1 MGCLICERI
10 GQIERGENPYF
21 VCALSTGY
29 VVLGDHQRFQGYT
42 LFLCKRHVTEL
53 YQLPWGFRTRFLQ
66 EMSLVAEAVAAV
78 YHPEKMNYELLGNGD
93 THLHWHLF
101 PRVSGDTPQPGPVW
115 WLPREEMW
123 NDAYRPSRE
132 QLAERTRQ
140 LREEIERRLCTL
152 PPLMP
157 GEEEQDVSIKV
168 SFVDLNRRPSCRGRR
183 SRMDR
188 RPIGTKKLPAAF
200 YLQDT
205 VEVARQLIGKRLVHR
220 VNGQE
225 LSAIICET
233 EAYTGFSDKAC
244 HSYKGRTERT
254 EVMFEAGGRAY
265 VYLIYGMY
273 CCFNITTREA
283 GVPEAVLIRAAC
295 PLEGIETMRALRQQK
310 KPVKS
315 LNEKNLLSGPG
326 RLCAG
331 MGLGREHNGLVL
343 TGEELYLCEGIAVPP
358 EQIAATRRINIDY
371 AQEARDFLYRFV
383 DTKSPCLS
391 QKWKGETR

>member
-78 YHPEKMNYELLGNGD
+78 YRPEKMNYELLGNGD

-132 QLAERTRQ
+132 QLAERTKE

-157 GEEEQDVSIKV
+157 GEGEQD
-168 SFVDLNRRPSCRGRR
+168 G
-183 SRMDR
+183 
-188 RPIGTKKLPAAF
+188 
-200 YLQDT
+200 
-205 VEVARQLIGKRLVHR
+205 
-220 VNGQE
+220 
-225 LSAIICET
+225 
-233 EAYTGFSDKAC
+233 
-244 HSYKGRTERT
+244 
-254 EVMFEAGGRAY
+254 
-265 VYLIYGMY
+265 
-273 CCFNITTREA
+273 
-283 GVPEAVLIRAAC
+283 
-295 PLEGIETMRALRQQK
+295 
-310 KPVKS
+310 
-315 LNEKNLLSGPG
+315 
-326 RLCAG
+326 
-331 MGLGREHNGLVL
+331 
-343 TGEELYLCEGIAVPP
+343 
-358 EQIAATRRINIDY
+358 
-371 AQEARDFLYRFV
+371 
-383 DTKSPCLS
+383 
-391 QKWKGETR
+391 

>member
-29 VVLGDHQRFQGYT
+29 VVLGDHQRFEGYT

-78 YHPEKMNYELLGNGD
+78 YRPEKMNYELLGNGD

-132 QLAERTRQ
+132 QLAARTKQ

-157 GEEEQDVSIKV
+157 GEGEQD
-168 SFVDLNRRPSCRGRR
+168 G
-183 SRMDR
+183 
-188 RPIGTKKLPAAF
+188 
-200 YLQDT
+200 
-205 VEVARQLIGKRLVHR
+205 
-220 VNGQE
+220 
-225 LSAIICET
+225 
-233 EAYTGFSDKAC
+233 
-244 HSYKGRTERT
+244 
-254 EVMFEAGGRAY
+254 
-265 VYLIYGMY
+265 
-273 CCFNITTREA
+273 
-283 GVPEAVLIRAAC
+283 
-295 PLEGIETMRALRQQK
+295 
-310 KPVKS
+310 
-315 LNEKNLLSGPG
+315 
-326 RLCAG
+326 
-331 MGLGREHNGLVL
+331 
-343 TGEELYLCEGIAVPP
+343 
-358 EQIAATRRINIDY
+358 
-371 AQEARDFLYRFV
+371 
-383 DTKSPCLS
+383 
-391 QKWKGETR
+391 

>member
-1 MGCLICERI
+1 MGCLVCERI

-78 YHPEKMNYELLGNGD
+78 YRPEKMNYELLGNGD

-101 PRVSGDTPQPGPVW
+101 PRVRGDTPQPGPVW

-157 GEEEQDVSIKV
+157 GEEEQD
-168 SFVDLNRRPSCRGRR
+168 G
-183 SRMDR
+183 
-188 RPIGTKKLPAAF
+188 
-200 YLQDT
+200 
-205 VEVARQLIGKRLVHR
+205 
-220 VNGQE
+220 
-225 LSAIICET
+225 
-233 EAYTGFSDKAC
+233 
-244 HSYKGRTERT
+244 
-254 EVMFEAGGRAY
+254 
-265 VYLIYGMY
+265 
-273 CCFNITTREA
+273 
-283 GVPEAVLIRAAC
+283 
-295 PLEGIETMRALRQQK
+295 
-310 KPVKS
+310 
-315 LNEKNLLSGPG
+315 
-326 RLCAG
+326 
-331 MGLGREHNGLVL
+331 
-343 TGEELYLCEGIAVPP
+343 
-358 EQIAATRRINIDY
+358 
-371 AQEARDFLYRFV
+371 
-383 DTKSPCLS
+383 
-391 QKWKGETR
+391 

>member
-29 VVLGDHQRFQGYT
+29 VVLGDHQRFEGYT

-78 YHPEKMNYELLGNGD
+78 YRPEKMNYELLGNGD
-93 THLHWHLF
+93 THLHWHRF

-157 GEEEQDVSIKV
+157 GEEEQD
-168 SFVDLNRRPSCRGRR
+168 G
-183 SRMDR
+183 
-188 RPIGTKKLPAAF
+188 
-200 YLQDT
+200 
-205 VEVARQLIGKRLVHR
+205 
-220 VNGQE
+220 
-225 LSAIICET
+225 
-233 EAYTGFSDKAC
+233 
-244 HSYKGRTERT
+244 
-254 EVMFEAGGRAY
+254 
-265 VYLIYGMY
+265 
-273 CCFNITTREA
+273 
-283 GVPEAVLIRAAC
+283 
-295 PLEGIETMRALRQQK
+295 
-310 KPVKS
+310 
-315 LNEKNLLSGPG
+315 
-326 RLCAG
+326 
-331 MGLGREHNGLVL
+331 
-343 TGEELYLCEGIAVPP
+343 
-358 EQIAATRRINIDY
+358 
-371 AQEARDFLYRFV
+371 
-383 DTKSPCLS
+383 
-391 QKWKGETR
+391 

>member
-29 VVLGDHQRFQGYT
+29 VVLGDHQRFEGYT

-78 YHPEKMNYELLGNGD
+78 YHPEKMNYELLGNGA

-132 QLAERTRQ
+132 QLAERTKQ

-157 GEEEQDVSIKV
+157 GEEEQD
-168 SFVDLNRRPSCRGRR
+168 G
-183 SRMDR
+183 
-188 RPIGTKKLPAAF
+188 
-200 YLQDT
+200 
-205 VEVARQLIGKRLVHR
+205 
-220 VNGQE
+220 
-225 LSAIICET
+225 
-233 EAYTGFSDKAC
+233 
-244 HSYKGRTERT
+244 
-254 EVMFEAGGRAY
+254 
-265 VYLIYGMY
+265 
-273 CCFNITTREA
+273 
-283 GVPEAVLIRAAC
+283 
-295 PLEGIETMRALRQQK
+295 
-310 KPVKS
+310 
-315 LNEKNLLSGPG
+315 
-326 RLCAG
+326 
-331 MGLGREHNGLVL
+331 
-343 TGEELYLCEGIAVPP
+343 
-358 EQIAATRRINIDY
+358 
-371 AQEARDFLYRFV
+371 
-383 DTKSPCLS
+383 
-391 QKWKGETR
+391 

>member
-29 VVLGDHQRFQGYT
+29 VVLGDHQRFEGYT

-78 YHPEKMNYELLGNGD
+78 YRPEKMNYELLGNGD

-132 QLAERTRQ
+132 QLAARTKE

-157 GEEEQDVSIKV
+157 GEEEQD
-168 SFVDLNRRPSCRGRR
+168 G
-183 SRMDR
+183 
-188 RPIGTKKLPAAF
+188 
-200 YLQDT
+200 
-205 VEVARQLIGKRLVHR
+205 
-220 VNGQE
+220 
-225 LSAIICET
+225 
-233 EAYTGFSDKAC
+233 
-244 HSYKGRTERT
+244 
-254 EVMFEAGGRAY
+254 
-265 VYLIYGMY
+265 
-273 CCFNITTREA
+273 
-283 GVPEAVLIRAAC
+283 
-295 PLEGIETMRALRQQK
+295 
-310 KPVKS
+310 
-315 LNEKNLLSGPG
+315 
-326 RLCAG
+326 
-331 MGLGREHNGLVL
+331 
-343 TGEELYLCEGIAVPP
+343 
-358 EQIAATRRINIDY
+358 
-371 AQEARDFLYRFV
+371 
-383 DTKSPCLS
+383 
-391 QKWKGETR
+391 

>member
-132 QLAERTRQ
+132 QLAAKTKQ

-157 GEEEQDVSIKV
+157 GEEGQD
-168 SFVDLNRRPSCRGRR
+168 G
-183 SRMDR
+183 
-188 RPIGTKKLPAAF
+188 
-200 YLQDT
+200 
-205 VEVARQLIGKRLVHR
+205 
-220 VNGQE
+220 
-225 LSAIICET
+225 
-233 EAYTGFSDKAC
+233 
-244 HSYKGRTERT
+244 
-254 EVMFEAGGRAY
+254 
-265 VYLIYGMY
+265 
-273 CCFNITTREA
+273 
-283 GVPEAVLIRAAC
+283 
-295 PLEGIETMRALRQQK
+295 
-310 KPVKS
+310 
-315 LNEKNLLSGPG
+315 
-326 RLCAG
+326 
-331 MGLGREHNGLVL
+331 
-343 TGEELYLCEGIAVPP
+343 
-358 EQIAATRRINIDY
+358 
-371 AQEARDFLYRFV
+371 
-383 DTKSPCLS
+383 
-391 QKWKGETR
+391 

>member
-132 QLAERTRQ
+132 QLAERTKQ

-157 GEEEQDVSIKV
+157 GEEG
-168 SFVDLNRRPSCRGRR
+168 F
-183 SRMDR
+183 
-188 RPIGTKKLPAAF
+188 LP
-200 YLQDT
+200 T
-205 VEVARQLIGKRLVHR
+205 
-220 VNGQE
+220 E
-225 LSAIICET
+225 L
-233 EAYTGFSDKAC
+233 
-244 HSYKGRTERT
+244 
-254 EVMFEAGGRAY
+254 
-265 VYLIYGMY
+265 L
-273 CCFNITTREA
+273 
-283 GVPEAVLIRAAC
+283 
-295 PLEGIETMRALRQQK
+295 
-310 KPVKS
+310 
-315 LNEKNLLSGPG
+315 
-326 RLCAG
+326 
-331 MGLGREHNGLVL
+331 
-343 TGEELYLCEGIAVPP
+343 
-358 EQIAATRRINIDY
+358 
-371 AQEARDFLYRFV
+371 
-383 DTKSPCLS
+383 
-391 QKWKGETR
+391 

>member
-42 LFLCKRHVTEL
+42 LFLCKRHVTEM

-157 GEEEQDVSIKV
+157 GEEEQD
-168 SFVDLNRRPSCRGRR
+168 G
-183 SRMDR
+183 
-188 RPIGTKKLPAAF
+188 
-200 YLQDT
+200 
-205 VEVARQLIGKRLVHR
+205 
-220 VNGQE
+220 
-225 LSAIICET
+225 
-233 EAYTGFSDKAC
+233 
-244 HSYKGRTERT
+244 
-254 EVMFEAGGRAY
+254 
-265 VYLIYGMY
+265 
-273 CCFNITTREA
+273 
-283 GVPEAVLIRAAC
+283 
-295 PLEGIETMRALRQQK
+295 
-310 KPVKS
+310 
-315 LNEKNLLSGPG
+315 
-326 RLCAG
+326 
-331 MGLGREHNGLVL
+331 
-343 TGEELYLCEGIAVPP
+343 
-358 EQIAATRRINIDY
+358 
-371 AQEARDFLYRFV
+371 
-383 DTKSPCLS
+383 
-391 QKWKGETR
+391 

>member
-53 YQLPWGFRTRFLQ
+53 YELPWGFRTRFLQ

-132 QLAERTRQ
+132 QLAERTKQ

-157 GEEEQDVSIKV
+157 GEEEQD
-168 SFVDLNRRPSCRGRR
+168 G
-183 SRMDR
+183 
-188 RPIGTKKLPAAF
+188 
-200 YLQDT
+200 
-205 VEVARQLIGKRLVHR
+205 
-220 VNGQE
+220 
-225 LSAIICET
+225 
-233 EAYTGFSDKAC
+233 
-244 HSYKGRTERT
+244 
-254 EVMFEAGGRAY
+254 
-265 VYLIYGMY
+265 
-273 CCFNITTREA
+273 
-283 GVPEAVLIRAAC
+283 
-295 PLEGIETMRALRQQK
+295 
-310 KPVKS
+310 
-315 LNEKNLLSGPG
+315 
-326 RLCAG
+326 
-331 MGLGREHNGLVL
+331 
-343 TGEELYLCEGIAVPP
+343 
-358 EQIAATRRINIDY
+358 
-371 AQEARDFLYRFV
+371 
-383 DTKSPCLS
+383 
-391 QKWKGETR
+391 

>member
-132 QLAERTRQ
+132 QLAAKTKQ

-157 GEEEQDVSIKV
+157 GEGEQD
-168 SFVDLNRRPSCRGRR
+168 G
-183 SRMDR
+183 
-188 RPIGTKKLPAAF
+188 
-200 YLQDT
+200 
-205 VEVARQLIGKRLVHR
+205 
-220 VNGQE
+220 
-225 LSAIICET
+225 
-233 EAYTGFSDKAC
+233 
-244 HSYKGRTERT
+244 
-254 EVMFEAGGRAY
+254 
-265 VYLIYGMY
+265 
-273 CCFNITTREA
+273 
-283 GVPEAVLIRAAC
+283 
-295 PLEGIETMRALRQQK
+295 
-310 KPVKS
+310 
-315 LNEKNLLSGPG
+315 
-326 RLCAG
+326 
-331 MGLGREHNGLVL
+331 
-343 TGEELYLCEGIAVPP
+343 
-358 EQIAATRRINIDY
+358 
-371 AQEARDFLYRFV
+371 
-383 DTKSPCLS
+383 
-391 QKWKGETR
+391 

>member
-21 VCALSTGY
+21 VCVLSTGY

-78 YHPEKMNYELLGNGD
+78 YRPEKMNYELLGNGD

-132 QLAERTRQ
+132 QLAARTKQ

-157 GEEEQDVSIKV
+157 GEEEQD
-168 SFVDLNRRPSCRGRR
+168 G
-183 SRMDR
+183 
-188 RPIGTKKLPAAF
+188 
-200 YLQDT
+200 
-205 VEVARQLIGKRLVHR
+205 
-220 VNGQE
+220 
-225 LSAIICET
+225 
-233 EAYTGFSDKAC
+233 
-244 HSYKGRTERT
+244 
-254 EVMFEAGGRAY
+254 
-265 VYLIYGMY
+265 
-273 CCFNITTREA
+273 
-283 GVPEAVLIRAAC
+283 
-295 PLEGIETMRALRQQK
+295 
-310 KPVKS
+310 
-315 LNEKNLLSGPG
+315 
-326 RLCAG
+326 
-331 MGLGREHNGLVL
+331 
-343 TGEELYLCEGIAVPP
+343 
-358 EQIAATRRINIDY
+358 
-371 AQEARDFLYRFV
+371 
-383 DTKSPCLS
+383 
-391 QKWKGETR
+391 